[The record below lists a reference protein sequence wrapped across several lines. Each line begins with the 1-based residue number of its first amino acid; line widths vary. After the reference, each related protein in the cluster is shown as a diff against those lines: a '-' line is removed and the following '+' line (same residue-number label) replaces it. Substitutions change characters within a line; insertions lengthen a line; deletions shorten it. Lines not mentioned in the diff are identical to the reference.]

1 MGLFSRK
8 DKAQGAPE
16 IPTLEDQLAAIF
28 EEWVQDLS
36 DPTLFGERDDSFE
49 ANMMPV
55 FEEAVFK
62 GLTTFRST
70 IAFQDF
76 SKNHPYEFR
85 RDPVAPFKRVKEAA
99 EAWGYDYES
108 VISHTKRAAIQQM
121 LAMKPVSPGIYEVT
135 SSDHFDEAESF
146 LRDTIMKILPERVI
160 TMAGLTNRAK
170 VYGDV
175 IREARH
181 HLILSHRKMLV
192 NRGDR
197 EAAITWLRTEMD
209 DPRAALKSLIGP
221 HNLGR
226 RMELYGAQ
234 IARIEREYKHEQ
246 AQAHFNRA
254 AKENPA
260 STREA
265 DLAAGR
271 IVEIE
276 HDDKTPIDLT
286 GYFKSIIGQNKRYS
300 ISSKSE
306 GRFCVISVDEE
317 QKQAWIVA
325 MNDADGK
332 WLGRFRV
339 DVGHA
344 ISHNHVFNQ
353 IAAKCGTL
361 TVLDD
366 LFTDLFK
373 PLNGMFK

>member
-28 EEWVQDLS
+28 EEMAQDLS
-36 DPTLFGERDDSFE
+36 DRTLFGERDDFFE
-49 ANMMPV
+49 ANMMPLFQTGV
-55 FEEAVFK
+55 L
-62 GLTTFRST
+62 GRMRMFRSHHQHMNPND
-70 IAFQDF
+70 INEF
-76 SKNHPYEFR
+76 S
-85 RDPVAPFKRVKEAA
+85 RDPLKPFECIKEAA
-99 EAWGYDYES
+99 EAWGYDYDS
-108 VISHTKRAAIQQM
+108 VIGHAVRAAIHQI
-121 LAMKPVSPGIYEVT
+121 LCMKPISPGVFAVQST
-135 SSDHFDEAESF
+135 DHFDDAEAY
-146 LRDTIMKILPERVI
+146 LRDEIARIMPEQVI
-160 TMAGLTNRAK
+160 TMSGLTNRAK
-170 VYGDV
+170 AYGDAIKSV
-175 IREARH
+175 RN

-197 EAAITWLRTEMD
+197 KAAITWLKIEMNN
-209 DPRAALKSLIGP
+209 PKLAIERLISP
-221 HNLGR
+221 NNR
-226 RMELYGAQ
+226 EQRFRLYRDEVE
-234 IARIEREYKHEQ
+234 RIERDYKHEQ

-325 MNDADGK
+325 MNDADGR

-339 DVGHA
+339 DVGRA

-353 IAAKCGTL
+353 LAAKCGTL

-373 PLNGMFK
+373 PLNGRFK